1 MIGKGPRLNVGV
13 RPLINPLKMPGS
25 RLLKKVQ
32 MREAK
37 PDKGGSV
44 HERT

>member
-1 MIGKGPRLNVGV
+1 MQNSPGRLAAGAQAVDK
-13 RPLINPLKMPGS
+13 PIKMLGYS
-25 RLLKKVQ
+25 LLKKVQ

-44 HERT
+44 HGRM